1 MHAHTGLRS
10 LSLSLPFHH
19 FGRLVVS
26 SVCSIK
32 SSQDSRKNLSAHKP
46 VVLAAYHGAEVPFVF
61 YDAFEMQNASCFR
74 DCVRE
79 KSSPSRFIPRQRDDR
94 PCPLHQ
100 CVVSLLMAP
109 RRTHTATPWAKTRP
123 HRSLHYRARWR
134 CGGRPSLVKTP
145 RFPTSLAVF
154 FTLVV
159 KHFKSRPYH
168 LLTPLLLETLF
179 LKTSHCIS

>member
-1 MHAHTGLRS
+1 MRSCLRTPHNACQVTVPPATVQSCIHGS
-10 LSLSLPFHH
+10 LE
-19 FGRLVVS
+19 
-26 SVCSIK
+26 K
-32 SSQDSRKNLSAHKP
+32 SSQ
-46 VVLAAYHGAEVPFVF
+46 
-61 YDAFEMQNASCFR
+61 
-74 DCVRE
+74 
-79 KSSPSRFIPRQRDDR
+79 SRFIPRQRDDR
-94 PCPLHQ
+94 PSCPFHQ
-100 CVVSLLMAP
+100 CVVSFMALMAP